1 MNARI
6 SVLGTGRMGSALADA
21 FLRHEYPVDVW
32 NRTTSK
38 TEPLAARGARVAATV
53 QDAVAA
59 AEVVVVNVSDYPT
72 SAGFLRS
79 DDVTKALRGKLLV
92 QLTSGSP
99 REGREM
105 AAWARQH
112 EIQYLVGAIM
122 ATPSF
127 VGAPECTILYSG
139 PSDPFEKYKPVL
151 LALGGNPL
159 YVGGDAGH
167 ASVLDTAL
175 LTFMWGALFGVLQ
188 GAAVAQAEEFPLE
201 AYMSSLKAF
210 TPVVDELAIDGVKR
224 IREGNFVG
232 DQVTVETCRA
242 SVLHL
247 IEVCKEHKI
256 HHAVPDAFDQLFRA
270 AVEAGHGQDDFSVLS
285 TFMR

>member
-6 SVLGTGRMGSALADA
+6 SVLGAGRMGSALAGA
-21 FLRHEYPVDVW
+21 FLEREYPTDVW
-32 NRTTSK
+32 NRTRSK
-38 TEPLAARGARVAATV
+38 AEPLAARGARVAATV
-53 QDAVAA
+53 RDAVEA
-59 AEVVVVNVSDYPT
+59 AEIVVVNVSDYPT
-72 SAGFLRS
+72 SDGLLRS
-79 DDVTKALRGKLLV
+79 DDVTKGLRGKLLV

-99 REGREM
+99 REAREM

-112 EIQYLVGAIM
+112 EIRYLVGAIM
-122 ATPSF
+122 ATPNF

-139 PSDPFEKYKPVL
+139 PSDLFEEYKPVL

-159 YVGGDAGH
+159 YVGSDAGH

-188 GAAVAQAEEFPLE
+188 GASVAQAEEFPLE
-201 AYMSSLKAF
+201 AYMSALGAF
-210 TPVVDELAIDGVKR
+210 TPVVDELAIDVVKR

-232 DQVTVETCRA
+232 DQVTVETCRT

-247 IEVCKEHKI
+247 IEVCKEHGI
-256 HHAVPDAFDQLFRA
+256 HRAVPDAFDQIFRA
-270 AVEAGHGQDDFSVLS
+270 AVEAGHGQDDFAVLDK
-285 TFMR
+285 FMR